1 MTDYD
6 RIAIIR
12 DKLASLAS
20 ELRILKCNIEDN
32 NTDAAASVENAE
44 DAVDE
49 AVRHCRTALDD
60 ITYA

>member
-6 RIAIIR
+6 RITIIR
-12 DKLASLAS
+12 DKLVSLAS
-20 ELRILKCNIEDN
+20 ELRGLKCNIED

-49 AVRHCRTALDD
+49 AVRHCKTALED

>member
-6 RIAIIR
+6 RIEAIR
-12 DKLASLAS
+12 EKLVALAS
-20 ELRILKCNIEDN
+20 ELRGLKVEVED
-32 NTDAAASVENAE
+32 NTDAATELEYAE
-44 DAVDE
+44 DAVDA